1 MNNRLMHVTA
11 TFALVMALAPM
22 VTRAEPDAGVVGNGT
37 PASCDS
43 NALQTALNGGGSVT
57 FNCGAAPHT
66 ILSNTYVISAN
77 TIVDGAGKITL
88 DGENLR
94 QHFIVNAG
102 VSLTLRNLKL
112 NKGNAAQGGS
122 INNSGTLVIENVAF
136 NNNSVPLGSGY
147 GGAINNAGVLTI
159 TGATF
164 TQNAARYG
172 GAIFAGGSSV
182 VSIANTTFVQN
193 NAHLFGGGLYMN
205 NDLSSVTILNAA
217 FDKNTA
223 QSGAGVNRGGGALT
237 INHASFTD
245 NAASHASIGGG
256 GGLYVESSPLSKLV
270 KVTNATFSGNT
281 TNSADGG
288 GIYNRGQLELVN
300 VTLKSNQNN
309 LFTAN
314 AAGVK
319 SDLRNTVLDTN
330 GLTLNCDS
338 GGPAVTS
345 SGYNFANDNSCA
357 LNLPSDQKGPALNAL
372 LGPLSGNFT
381 KYFVPQA
388 GSPLIDKVGATCP
401 TFDQRYALR
410 DSKCDLGAIEASGIV
425 ARSFTPIAVR

>member
-1 MNNRLMHVTA
+1 MNKKWMHVSA
-11 TFALVMALAPM
+11 IIALMMALAPL
-22 VTRAEPDAGVVGNGT
+22 TARAEPDAGVVGNGT

-43 NALQTALNGGGSVT
+43 SSFQAALNGGGSVT
-57 FNCGAAPHT
+57 FNCGAAAHT
-66 ILSNTYVISAN
+66 ILSNTYVISVN
-77 TIVDGAGKITL
+77 TIVDGGGKITL

-102 VSLTLRNLKL
+102 ASLTLRNLNL
-112 NKGNAAQGGS
+112 NRGNAGQGGS
-122 INNSGTLVIENVAF
+122 INNSGALIVVNVAF
-136 NNNSVPLGSGY
+136 NNNSVPLATGY
-147 GGAINNAGVLTI
+147 GGAISNTGVMTI

-172 GAIFAGGSSV
+172 GAIFTGGSSV
-182 VSIANTTFVQN
+182 VSIANTTFSQN
-193 NAHLFGGGLYMN
+193 NAQMYGGGLYMN
-205 NDLSSVTILNAA
+205 NNLDSVTIFNTA

-223 QSGAGVNRGGGALT
+223 SFGAGVNRGAGALT

-256 GGLYVESSPLSKLV
+256 GLYVESTSKLV

-281 TNSADGG
+281 TNSSYGG

-300 VTLKSNQNN
+300 VTLKNNKNN

-319 SDLRNTVLDTN
+319 SELRNTVLDT
-330 GLTLNCDS
+330 TSSLNCDS

-357 LNLPSDQKGPALNAL
+357 LNAPSDQKGPALNAL
-372 LGPLSGNFT
+372 LGPLTGSFT

-388 GSPLIDKVGATCP
+388 GSPLIDKVGAICP
-401 TFDQRYALR
+401 TFDQRYAVR
-410 DSKCDLGAIEASGIV
+410 DSKCDLGAVEASGLVTRALLPIV
-425 ARSFTPIAVR
+425 LK

>member
-1 MNNRLMHVTA
+1 MNKKWMQASAMIV
-11 TFALVMALAPM
+11 LVMALMPLTA
-22 VTRAEPDAGVVGNGT
+22 RAEPDAGVVGNGT

-43 NALQTALNGGGSVT
+43 STLQTALNGGGNVT
-57 FNCGAAPHT
+57 FNCGAAAHT
-66 ILSNTYVISAN
+66 IISNTYVISVN
-77 TIVDGAGKITL
+77 TIVDGGGKITL

-102 VSLTLRNLKL
+102 ASLTLRNLNL
-112 NKGNAAQGGS
+112 NRGNAGQGGS
-122 INNSGTLVIENVAF
+122 INNSGTLIVVNVAF
-136 NNNSVPLGSGY
+136 NNNSVPLATGY
-147 GGAINNAGVLTI
+147 GGAISNTGVLTI

-172 GAIFAGGSSV
+172 GAIFTGGSSL
-182 VSIANTTFVQN
+182 VSIANTIFSQN
-193 NAHLFGGGLYMN
+193 NAQMYGGGLYMN
-205 NDLSSVTILNAA
+205 NDLDSVTIINTA

-223 QSGAGVNRGGGALT
+223 SFGAGVSRGGGTLT

-256 GGLYVESSPLSKLV
+256 GLYVESTSKLV

-281 TNSADGG
+281 TNGSHGG

-300 VTLKSNQNN
+300 VTLKNNKNN

-319 SDLRNTVLDTN
+319 SELRNTVLDT
-330 GLTLNCDS
+330 TSSLNCDS

-357 LNLPSDQKGPALNAL
+357 LNAPSDQKGPALNAL
-372 LGPLSGNFT
+372 LGPLTGSFT

-388 GSPLIDKVGATCP
+388 GSPLIDKVGAICS
-401 TFDQRYALR
+401 TFDQRYAVR
-410 DSKCDLGAIEASGIV
+410 DSKCDLGAVEASGLV
-425 ARSFTPIAVR
+425 ARSRLPIVVAP

>member
-1 MNNRLMHVTA
+1 MNSTWTRATA
-11 TFALVMALAPM
+11 VFALVMVMAPL
-22 VTRAEPDAGVVGNGT
+22 TARAEPDAGVVGNGT

-43 NALQTALNGGGSVT
+43 NALQTALNGGGLVT

-66 ILSNTYVISAN
+66 IISNTYVISVN
-77 TIVDGAGKITL
+77 TIVDGANRITL
-88 DGENLR
+88 DGEDLR

-102 VSLTLRNLKL
+102 AALTLRNLKL
-112 NKGNAAQGGS
+112 VKGTAAQGGS
-122 INNSGTLVIENVAF
+122 INNSGTLIVENVIF
-136 NNNSVPLGSGY
+136 NGNNVPLASGY
-147 GGAINNAGVLTI
+147 GGAINSTGVLTI
-159 TGATF
+159 SGCAF
-164 TQNAARYG
+164 TLNEARYG

-182 VSIANTTFVQN
+182 VGIANSSFIQN
-193 NAHLFGGGLYMN
+193 KAQLYGGGLYMN
-205 NDLSSVTILNAA
+205 NDLSSVTIINTA

-223 QSGAGVNRGGGALT
+223 SFGAGVNRGGGTLT

-256 GGLYVESSPLSKLV
+256 GLYVESSPKLV

-281 TNSADGG
+281 TASVKGG
-288 GIYNRGQLELVN
+288 GIYNRGPLELVN
-300 VTLKSNQNN
+300 VTLKNNQNN

-314 AAGVK
+314 VAGVK

-338 GGPAVTS
+338 GGVNVTT

-357 LNLPSDQKGPALNAL
+357 LSAPTDQKGPALNAM
-372 LGPLSGNFT
+372 LGPLTSGFT

-388 GSPLIDKVGATCP
+388 GSPLIDSAANCS
-401 TFDQRYALR
+401 TFDQRFALR
-410 DSKCDLGAIEASGIV
+410 VNACDRGAIEAGGLT
-425 ARSFTPIAVR
+425 ARSLAPIAVK